1 MPLQIL
7 DFDAKNYNVNVGIA
21 NNPLTSILVLFELVM
36 TINLA
41 PINANIAIVGK
52 TLVMMF
58 ASNLN
63 HLMQDEFI

>member
-1 MPLQIL
+1 
-7 DFDAKNYNVNVGIA
+7 VGIA

-41 PINANIAIVGK
+41 PNANIAIVGK

-63 HLMQDEFI
+63 HLMQDEFICSRK